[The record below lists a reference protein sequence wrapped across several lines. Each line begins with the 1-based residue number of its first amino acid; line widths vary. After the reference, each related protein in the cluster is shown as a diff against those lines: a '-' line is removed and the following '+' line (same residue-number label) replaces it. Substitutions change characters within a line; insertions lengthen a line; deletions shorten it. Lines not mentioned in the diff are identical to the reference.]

1 MKTTAIALILESGL
15 EQGENVITTTR
26 VETKRRTHQI
36 TETNT
41 SKPWATSWCN
51 DKTCMMLLS
60 QKSFKHLD

>member
-1 MKTTAIALILESGL
+1 MTAAAVIPESGL
-15 EQGENVITTTR
+15 APEGNLMTPTL

-51 DKTCMMLLS
+51 DKTYMMLLS
-60 QKSFKHLD
+60 QKKFKHLD